1 MVLMVFNF
9 CLDRC
14 GKTGHFVYQCPYNIS
29 SGTGVMQP
37 RFGPRATL
45 RGAAGIPLTDL
56 IPVEPNTPGAV
67 WSARQG
73 VYVINRKDA

>member
-1 MVLMVFNF
+1 
-9 CLDRC
+9 
-14 GKTGHFVYQCPYNIS
+14 
-29 SGTGVMQP
+29 MQP